1 MRTKLESLSPK
12 DRAAFILME
21 VGLRGFAFV
30 GSCNS
35 DGCVVVRLQRIFPE
49 HQDAVFVRDG
59 VAATGRAIMELGVFG
74 VVLGSGTEVLHNELA
89 GHLVRT
95 KVGARCRWGNAANP
109 HMYTCHQLVGVD
121 EGGVASGYAVLSS
134 PLLTPE

>member
-74 VVLGSGTEVLHNELA
+74 VVLGSGTEVLPTGRRGLIVLGSRLPAGSTQMRSLA
-89 GHLVRT
+89 RAFAMQPSLQPLTTSRAG
-95 KVGARCRWGNAANP
+95 RWKLLAN
-109 HMYTCHQLVGVD
+109 Q
-121 EGGVASGYAVLSS
+121 S
-134 PLLTPE
+134 